1 MNNTTNDETVPPMDE
16 TTACI
21 VEEQEWALTCI
32 GTQHTVISGLNLLYA
47 I

>member
-1 MNNTTNDETVPPMDE
+1 MDE

-21 VEEQEWALTCI
+21 IKEQEWALTCI
-32 GTQHTVISGLNLLYA
+32 GTQHTVVSGLNLLYA